1 MFSWSPIKYNSY
13 YCFTSLHTILV
24 FVIIFFFSF
33 SPLYQENR
41 PKKTSVQCQMCS
53 HLGRIKLKN
62 TAPSVTC
69 FPGDLLFLPTN
80 VMADNNSRFDYL
92 PTMDELLN
100 TVENKVQ
107 LNSKYHGS
115 HYLWHYLYLYLY
127 LYIYLYLYLYL
138 YLIPRGSIGFQGRE
152 TAALLRV
159 MIIWS
164 SISTY
169 AMVCLVRGIVVN
181 WVRG

>member
-1 MFSWSPIKYNSY
+1 VFSWSPIKYNSY

-24 FVIIFFFSF
+24 FVIIFFFFSF

-107 LNSKYHGS
+107 LNSKY
-115 HYLWHYLYLYLY
+115 
-127 LYIYLYLYLYL
+127 
-138 YLIPRGSIGFQGRE
+138 
-152 TAALLRV
+152 TAHT
-159 MIIWS
+159 S
-164 SISTY
+164 SDTTSNTTSISTSISTSFPEGVLAFKGVKLLLY
-169 AMVCLVRGIVVN
+169 YV
-181 WVRG
+181 WW